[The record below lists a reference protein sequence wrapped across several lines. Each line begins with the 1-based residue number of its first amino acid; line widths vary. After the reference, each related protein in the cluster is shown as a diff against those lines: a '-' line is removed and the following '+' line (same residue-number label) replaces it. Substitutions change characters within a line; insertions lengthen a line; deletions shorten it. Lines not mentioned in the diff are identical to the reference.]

1 MATQDALPGAEDA
14 DTLILH
20 TTDIVVSF
28 VANNS
33 IGAREVSSLIQN
45 VHATL
50 AGLGSG
56 TNDEPRP
63 DPAVSVRASVKNDHI
78 VCLEDGKKF
87 KMLKRHLMTDHGMT
101 PDEYRVRWNLP
112 ASYPMVASD
121 YAEKRRDLAKKIG
134 LGRKPGERPTRKST
148 PKAQPKST
156 SAPQK
161 TSRTGKRSAKPAK
174 G

>member
-1 MATQDALPGAEDA
+1 MATQDDSRNAGDS
-14 DTLILH
+14 DTLITH

-28 VANNS
+28 VANSS
-33 IGAREVSSLIQN
+33 IGAQEVSSLIQT

-56 TNDEPRP
+56 TNEERRP

-101 PDEYRVRWNLP
+101 PDEYRARWDLP
-112 ASYPMVASD
+112 ASYPMVAFD